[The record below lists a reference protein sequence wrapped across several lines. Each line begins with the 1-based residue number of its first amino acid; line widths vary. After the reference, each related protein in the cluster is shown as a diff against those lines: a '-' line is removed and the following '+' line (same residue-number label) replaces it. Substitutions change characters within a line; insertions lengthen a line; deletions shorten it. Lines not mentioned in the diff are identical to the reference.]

1 MTQEMVEFWDGRW
14 QWHQLDNMQTICTSL
29 QTDKHTNTS
38 LLNFYR
44 PYALHDTHTHTH
56 PFNHPCAFSD
66 LTLLVGQQEGH
77 PACKNWQVTCWHGY
91 LLEARC
97 TLAYGPANAGA
108 TYCLLLQQKSRL
120 VLPFWKQHT
129 DPHTHTHTRT
139 HTHTH
144 PFNDPFSGPTQV
156 SRYQKGK
163 ANLDFTEVRD
173 CDWQWHPLGHMQV
186 CTSLQSDNH
195 ASNPPI
201 SFFTGRMPFLPP
213 NQQRQSTEG
222 TKQHTDLGYKLYE
235 MVLIGG
241 GLGGKQC
248 LLSLVVLQLFLQP
261 DKLTTSLLLYHQS
274 MHWHQRWP
282 QTELVNCQLS
292 GSCIWSKIHIGFT
305 FLVQAYLGSPGQK
318 VIKRVCVGELDRR

>member
-1 MTQEMVEFWDGRW
+1 MVICLKQGA
-14 QWHQLDNMQTICTSL
+14 HLHMAQLMPVPLTVSCFNKNPDWFYLSENSIQT
-29 QTDKHTNTS
+29 HTRT
-38 LLNFYR
+38 R
-44 PYALHDTHTHTH
+44 AHTHTH
-56 PFNHPCAFSD
+56 I
-66 LTLLVGQQEGH
+66 
-77 PACKNWQVTCWHGY
+77 
-91 LLEARC
+91 
-97 TLAYGPANAGA
+97 
-108 TYCLLLQQKSRL
+108 
-120 VLPFWKQHT
+120 
-129 DPHTHTHTRT
+129 

-163 ANLDFTEVRD
+163 ANLDFTEARD

-186 CTSLQSDNH
+186 CTYLQSDNH

-274 MHWHQRWP
+274 MQ
-282 QTELVNCQLS
+282 
-292 GSCIWSKIHIGFT
+292 
-305 FLVQAYLGSPGQK
+305 
-318 VIKRVCVGELDRR
+318 